1 MIRTIRPVTV
11 ALAALLVAA
20 PALVTAQQ
28 GVRAP
33 QGRGVGPGAV
43 TRLLNARRQLDLTPR
58 QIAQLDSLERL
69 QYAER
74 RAFAERMR
82 PQRDSLMQRA
92 RTGAR
97 TPAMRD
103 SLRAQARA
111 RQQANRPQVEQFRKR
126 DSALNAAAERI
137 LNDTQRQKVRE
148 LQAERRGFER
158 GMRAGRQQGGGQFG
172 PRGGRQGGQVGPRG
186 GRQGGQFGPGARQGG
201 QWAPQGGQFGPRGGQ
216 PGQPPRRPMPPDDDV
231 R

>member
-1 MIRTIRPVTV
+1 MIRTVRPVTV

-20 PALVTAQQ
+20 PALATAQPGVGAPQ
-28 GVRAP
+28 GARAP

-74 RAFAERMR
+74 RAFAETMR

-92 RTGAR
+92 RTGAGAGAR
-97 TPAMRD
+97 NPAMRD

-111 RQQANRPQVEQFRKR
+111 RQEANRPRVEQFRKR
-126 DSALNAAAERI
+126 DSSLNAAAERI

-172 PRGGRQGGQVGPRG
+172 PRN

-201 QWAPQGGQFGPRGGQ
+201 QWAPRAGQFGPRGGQ
-216 PGQPPRRPMPPDDDV
+216 PGQMPRRPMPPEGEL

>member
-1 MIRTIRPVTV
+1 MFRTTRPATL
-11 ALAALLVAA
+11 ALAALLAAA
-20 PALVTAQQ
+20 PALATAQPGAPGAPQ

-33 QGRGVGPGAV
+33 QGRGLGPGAV
-43 TRLLNARRQLDLTPR
+43 TRLLDARRQLDLTPR
-58 QIAQLDSLERL
+58 QVAQLDSLERL
-69 QYAER
+69 QVAER

-82 PQRDSLMQRA
+82 PQRDSLMRRA
-92 RTGAR
+92 REGAR
-97 TPAMRD
+97 TPALRD

-111 RQQANRPQVEQFRKR
+111 RQEANRPQVEQFRKR

-158 GMRAGRQQGGGQFG
+158 GLRAGRQQGGRFG
-172 PRGGRQGGQVGPRG
+172 PRGDRPGGQVGPGGRQGGQWG
-186 GRQGGQFGPGARQGG
+186 
-201 QWAPQGGQFGPRGGQ
+201 PQGGQFGSRGGQ
-216 PGQPPRRPMPPDDDV
+216 PRPMPRRPMPPEGGE